1 MQRKLEL
8 RKVLEATEIGL
19 DAEFSYKQL
28 TSGHINQTYLVY
40 NNDERLILQKL
51 NSKVIPDLDL
61 ISLNILNL
69 AEHLKH
75 RKYPY
80 KVLQLFPFSSGSYLY
95 NSQWRIFKFI
105 ENTQS
110 FLKVQSAKQAY
121 EAAKFL
127 SFFHANLA
135 DLPLDKIQDS
145 IKDFLDFE
153 KRWQQYQE
161 AVQNSTKS
169 RLNKAEDAIRY
180 LNENSNVL
188 DDWLSLLP
196 QIPIRIIHADPKISN
211 FLFDEKDPNKIL
223 ALIDWDTLMHGSI
236 LYDFGDMVR
245 SYTNLKDED
254 NPEFGNNFS
263 LENYRALEEGFLFH
277 LKDKLTSLEIKNL
290 GLGAKVVIYIQAIR
304 FLTDYLNGDIY
315 YSTQRPAQNLDRTK
329 NQINLLREIE
339 QKIV

>member
-1 MQRKLEL
+1 MQNKLEI
-8 RKVLEATEIGL
+8 RKVLEATEIEL
-19 DAEFSYKQL
+19 DAEFSYKKL
-28 TSGHINQTYLVY
+28 TSGHINQTYLV
-40 NNDERLILQKL
+40 NNIDERLILQKL
-51 NSKVIPDLDL
+51 NPKVFTDLDL
-61 ISLNILNL
+61 ISRNILNL

-80 KVLQLFPFSSGSYLY
+80 KVLQLLPFSNRSYLY

-110 FLKVQSAKQAY
+110 FLKVQSVKQAY

-127 SFFHANLA
+127 SSFHANLA

-145 IKDFLDFE
+145 IIGFLDFE
-153 KRWQQYQE
+153 MRWQQYQE

-169 RLNKAEDAIRY
+169 RLNKAENAIRY

-188 DDWLSLLP
+188 DNWLNLLP

-223 ALIDWDTLMHGSI
+223 ALIDWDTLMRGSI

-263 LENYRALEEGFLFH
+263 SENYHALEEGFLFH

-290 GLGAKVVIYIQAIR
+290 GLGAKVVIYIQAMR

-315 YSTQRPAQNLDRTK
+315 YSTQRLAQNLDRTK